1 MLCLWRLLLV
11 IVALSIPVSTPV
23 LKWLYLFVIKFHM
36 KSKQTIVIIIMK
48 VKGVEFH
55 ELSEMESA
63 SLKCDGWRS
72 LLLQLCV

>member
-11 IVALSIPVSTPV
+11 IVALSITVSTPV
-23 LKWLYLFVIKFHM
+23 LKWLYLFVIKFHI

-48 VKGVEFH
+48 VKGVECN

-63 SLKCDGWRS
+63 SLKCDG
-72 LLLQLCV
+72 